1 MRKMLAAQQEKTTKE
16 EKARARER
24 ERERERKSSG
34 KREIK
39 KKVSAQRMSTV
50 VPFLLDVVLSISTS
64 EALRVELL

>member
-1 MRKMLAAQQEKTTKE
+1 MQVMKDA
-16 EKARARER
+16 ER
-24 ERERERKSSG
+24 EQRL
-34 KREIK
+34 K